1 MDNYYIVDDGKTQL
15 LKFKKLDEFKDKV
28 ELVYSLKAYDNG
40 FKYDL
45 KENSIVDVRLTKFD
59 KIAQSLNIDKRKIIL
74 PKQEH
79 TDNIRIIEEKDI
91 IDDKNN
97 CIKEKRLTDKEK
109 VLNNQD
115 NFTTKDSLDIVDSN
129 LVTNLFYK
137 LRDIDGLITNVKCA
151 ILATTF
157 ADCTPL
163 FFYDPIKNVIGN
175 IHSGWPGTTKKIGA
189 KAIDMLVNKMGCN
202 PKNIL
207 CFIGPHIRKECFL
220 VNDDVKEIFE
230 KTFMDICK
238 NYNVI
243 EETNMH
249 NEKGKQYRIDTTLIN
264 KIMLKE
270 KGILEENIY
279 DCNLCT
285 VCNKDMFH
293 SRRAEG
299 INYEVNTGIMYLK

>member
-1 MDNYYIVDDGKTQL
+1 MQNYYILDDGKTQL

-28 ELVYSLKAYDNG
+28 ELVYSLKTYNNG

-45 KENSIVDVRLTKFD
+45 KENAVEDVRVKKFD

-91 IDDKNN
+91 IDNKY
-97 CIKEKRLTDKEK
+97 
-109 VLNNQD
+109 
-115 NFTTKDSLDIVDSN
+115 NFDEKDSLDIIDSN

-137 LRDIDGLITNVKCA
+137 LRDIDGLITNVKGA

-157 ADCTPL
+157 SDCTPL

-175 IHSGWPGTTKKIGA
+175 IHSGWGGTTKKIGA
-189 KAIDMLVNKMGCN
+189 KAVDMLVNQMGCN

-207 CFIGPHIRKECFL
+207 CFIGPHIRKDHFL

-230 KTFMDICK
+230 NTFPDICK

-243 EETNMH
+243 EETNLH

-270 KGILEENIY
+270 KGILEENIF

-299 INYEVNTGIMYLK
+299 IDYEVNTGIMYLK

>member
-59 KIAQSLNIDKRKIIL
+59 KIAQSLNIDKTKIIL
-74 PKQEH
+74 PKQTH

-91 IDDKNN
+91 IDSNNN
-97 CIKEKRLTDKEK
+97 CTKKEDLDNKTNYIKK
-109 VLNNQD
+109 D
-115 NFTTKDSLDIVDSN
+115 NLDNIDSN
-129 LVTNLFYK
+129 LVINLFYK

-151 ILATTF
+151 ILAITF

-189 KAIDMLVNKMGCN
+189 KAVDMLVNKMGCN

-220 VNDDVKEIFE
+220 VNDEVKEIFE
-230 KTFMDICK
+230 NTFLDICK

-270 KGILEENIY
+270 KGILEENIF

>member
-1 MDNYYIVDDGKTQL
+1 MQNYYIVDDGKTQL

-28 ELVYSLKAYDNG
+28 ELVYSLKTYNNG

-45 KENSIVDVRLTKFD
+45 KENAVEDVRVKKFD
-59 KIAQSLNIDKRKIIL
+59 KIAQNLNIDKRKIIL

-91 IDDKNN
+91 IDNKY
-97 CIKEKRLTDKEK
+97 
-109 VLNNQD
+109 
-115 NFTTKDSLDIVDSN
+115 NFDEKDSLDIIDSN

-137 LRDIDGLITNVKCA
+137 LRDIDGLITNVKGA

-157 ADCTPL
+157 SDCTPL

-175 IHSGWPGTTKKIGA
+175 IHSGWGGTTKKIGA
-189 KAIDMLVNKMGCN
+189 KAVDMLVNQMGCN

-207 CFIGPHIRKECFL
+207 CFIGPHIRKDHFL

-230 KTFMDICK
+230 NTFPDICK

-243 EETNMH
+243 EETNLH

-270 KGILEENIY
+270 KGILEENIF

-299 INYEVNTGIMYLK
+299 INFEVNTGIMYLK

>member
-1 MDNYYIVDDGKTQL
+1 MDNYYIVDDGKTKL
-15 LKFKKLDEFKDKV
+15 LKFKKLDEFKDKI
-28 ELVYSLKAYDNG
+28 ELVYSLKTYNNG

-45 KENSIVDVRLTKFD
+45 KENAVEDVRVKKFD

-91 IDDKNN
+91 IPSKNN
-97 CIKEKRLTDKEK
+97 YTKEEVSINKIDCIKEENLDKI
-109 VLNNQD
+109 
-115 NFTTKDSLDIVDSN
+115 DSS
-129 LVTNLFYK
+129 LVTNLFNK
-137 LRDIDGLITNVKCA
+137 LRDIDGLITNVKGA

-175 IHSGWPGTTKKIGA
+175 IHSGWSGTTKKIGA
-189 KAIDMLVNKMGCN
+189 KAVDMLVKKMGCN

-230 KTFMDICK
+230 NAFPDICK
-238 NYNVI
+238 KYNVI
-243 EETNMH
+243 EETNLH

-270 KGILEENIY
+270 KGILEENIF

-293 SRRAEG
+293 SRRVEG

>member
-59 KIAQSLNIDKRKIIL
+59 KIAQSLNIDKTKIIL
-74 PKQEH
+74 PKQTH

-91 IDDKNN
+91 IDSNNN
-97 CIKEKRLTDKEK
+97 CTKKEDLDNKTNYIKK
-109 VLNNQD
+109 D
-115 NFTTKDSLDIVDSN
+115 NLDNIDSN
-129 LVTNLFYK
+129 LVINLFYK

-151 ILATTF
+151 ILAITF

-189 KAIDMLVNKMGCN
+189 KAVDMLVNKMGCN

-230 KTFMDICK
+230 KTFTDICK

-243 EETNMH
+243 EETNLH

-270 KGILEENIY
+270 KGILEENIF

>member
-1 MDNYYIVDDGKTQL
+1 MQNYYILDDGKTQL

-28 ELVYSLKAYDNG
+28 ELVYSLKSYNNG
-40 FKYDL
+40 FKYEI

-59 KIAQSLNIDKRKIIL
+59 KIAQSLNIDKTKIIL
-74 PKQEH
+74 PKQTH

-91 IDDKNN
+91 IDSNNN
-97 CIKEKRLTDKEK
+97 CTKK
-109 VLNNQD
+109 D
-115 NFTTKDSLDIVDSN
+115 NLDNIDSN

-137 LRDIDGLITNVKCA
+137 LRDIDGLITNVKGA

-189 KAIDMLVNKMGCN
+189 KAIDMLVKQMGCN

-230 KTFMDICK
+230 KTFTDICK

>member
-59 KIAQSLNIDKRKIIL
+59 KIAQSLNIDKTKIIL
-74 PKQEH
+74 PKQTH
-79 TDNIRIIEEKDI
+79 KDNIRIIEEKDI
-91 IDDKNN
+91 VDSNNN
-97 CIKEKRLTDKEK
+97 CTKKEDLDNKTNYIKK
-109 VLNNQD
+109 D
-115 NFTTKDSLDIVDSN
+115 NLDNIDSN

-189 KAIDMLVNKMGCN
+189 KAIDMLVKQMGCN

-230 KTFMDICK
+230 KTFTDICK

>member
-1 MDNYYIVDDGKTQL
+1 MQNYYILDDGKTQL

-28 ELVYSLKAYDNG
+28 ELVYSLKTYNNG

-45 KENSIVDVRLTKFD
+45 KENAVEDVRVKKFD

-91 IDDKNN
+91 IPSKNN
-97 CIKEKRLTDKEK
+97 YTKEEVSINKIDCIKEENLDKI
-109 VLNNQD
+109 
-115 NFTTKDSLDIVDSN
+115 DSG
-129 LVTNLFYK
+129 LVTNLFNK
-137 LRDIDGLITNVKCA
+137 LRDIDGLITNVKGA

-157 ADCTPL
+157 SDCTPL
-163 FFYDPIKNVIGN
+163 FFYDSIKNVIGN
-175 IHSGWPGTTKKIGA
+175 IHSGWSGTIKKIGA
-189 KAIDMLVNKMGCN
+189 KAVDMLVNKMECN

-207 CFIGPHIRKECFL
+207 CFIGPYIRKECFL

-230 KTFMDICK
+230 NTFLDICK
-238 NYNVI
+238 KYNVI
-243 EETNMH
+243 EETNLH

-270 KGILEENIY
+270 KGILEENIF

>member
-59 KIAQSLNIDKRKIIL
+59 KIAQSLNIDKTKIIL
-74 PKQEH
+74 PKQTH

-91 IDDKNN
+91 IDSNNN
-97 CIKEKRLTDKEK
+97 CTKKEDLDNKTNYIKK
-109 VLNNQD
+109 D
-115 NFTTKDSLDIVDSN
+115 NLDNIDSN
-129 LVTNLFYK
+129 LVINLFYK

-189 KAIDMLVNKMGCN
+189 KAIDMLVKQMGCN

-230 KTFMDICK
+230 KTFTDICK

-270 KGILEENIY
+270 KGILEENIF

-285 VCNKDMFH
+285 ACNKDMFH
-293 SRRAEG
+293 SRRVEG

>member
-91 IDDKNN
+91 VDSNNN
-97 CIKEKRLTDKEK
+97 CTKKEDLDNKTNYIKK
-109 VLNNQD
+109 D
-115 NFTTKDSLDIVDSN
+115 NLDNIDSN

-137 LRDIDGLITNVKCA
+137 LRDIDGLITNVKGA

-189 KAIDMLVNKMGCN
+189 KAIDMLVKQMGCN

-230 KTFMDICK
+230 KTFTDICK

-270 KGILEENIY
+270 KGILEENIF

-299 INYEVNTGIMYLK
+299 INYEVNTGIMYLR